1 MDSRTWR
8 RVTTCIVTCVL
19 PRPAVFSYDAPC
31 TLSLVDIM
39 KKMVVSIQFLRGLA
53 VMMVVFHHTI
63 SKIRIMNPESFIPYS
78 GFGGAGV
85 DIFFVISGF
94 IMWVTTASKP
104 SSPAYFWYRRI
115 IRVVPLYWF
124 FIFII
129 IVPKLFIPDLF
140 QSAQLDPE
148 HIVKSLLFIPHYHPV
163 VSDQIWPIL
172 IPGWTLNYE
181 MFFYFLFGAS
191 LFLSQSARL
200 PVLILTFLLLV
211 SIGQWMP
218 SDSPLLITYT
228 DSLLLEFLAGII
240 IGVFYTRGFALNST
254 LTRAM
259 LTASIIL
266 FVGTETSILPGGAR
280 ALTWGVPAILLV
292 IATLSLEKGGK
303 ISRHNSLQKIGD
315 ASYSIYLSHI
325 LTIEVVELLWMK
337 FDWQMETVTSQ
348 LTFLVFCLVASML
361 VGIVA
366 YNMIE
371 RPSLKLLRP
380 LWPRANAMAKT
391 V

>member
-1 MDSRTWR
+1 
-8 RVTTCIVTCVL
+8 
-19 PRPAVFSYDAPC
+19 
-31 TLSLVDIM
+31 
-39 KKMVVSIQFLRGLA
+39 MVVSIQYLRGLA
-53 VMMVVFHHTI
+53 ALMVVYHHSI
-63 SKIRIMNPESFIPYS
+63 SKIHDMNPESFIPYS

-94 IMWVTTASKP
+94 IMWVTTASKTE
-104 SSPAYFWYRRI
+104 SPAYFWYRRI

-124 FIFII
+124 FILII
-129 IVPKLFIPDLF
+129 IVPKLFIPELF
-140 QSAQLDPE
+140 QSIQLDPE

-191 LFLSQSARL
+191 LFLSQTARL
-200 PVLILTFLLLV
+200 PALIFTFLLLV
-211 SIGQWMP
+211 TIGQWVP

-254 LTRAM
+254 LARAM
-259 LTASIIL
+259 LAASIIL
-266 FVGTETSILPGGAR
+266 FVGFETSILPGGAR
-280 ALTWGVPAILLV
+280 VITWGVPAILLV
-292 IATLSLEKGGK
+292 IATLSLEREGK
-303 ISRHNSLQKIGD
+303 ISRLNSLQKIGD
-315 ASYSIYLSHI
+315 ASYSIYLSHL
-325 LTIEVVELLWMK
+325 LTIEVVELLWTISG
-337 FDWQMETVTSQ
+337 WQTETIATQ
-348 LTFLVFCLVASML
+348 LTFLALCLVASTF

-380 LWPRANAMAKT
+380 LW
-391 V
+391 